1 MRNFNCYVS
10 DKNNGWVNLNKI
22 NTYLEYVTICD
33 DYVSA
38 KSKLPSFK
46 IVLGFGFKQIIAKDL
61 ALLSESDFNLFQ
73 EYKIWNDV
81 MKEAFNLYLNE
92 YRGNITSNK
101 ISHFAHRFIGEY
113 ESREEFATEYATQV
127 DFIEEWEKVKE
138 YFNIEKYTDELF
150 EDFTDIKHPTK
161 NSIFVFRKR

>member
-10 DKNNGWVNLNKI
+10 GTNGWINLNKI

-33 DYVSA
+33 DYISA
-38 KSKLPSFK
+38 KSDMPSFK
-46 IVLGFGFKQIIAKDL
+46 IVLGFGFKQIIPKDL

-73 EYKIWNDV
+73 QYKIWNDV

-92 YRGNITSNK
+92 YRGNITSKK
-101 ISHFAHRFIGEY
+101 INHFAYRFIGEY
-113 ESREEFATEYATQV
+113 ESREEFATEYASQV
-127 DFIEEWEKVKE
+127 EFIEEWEKMKK
-138 YFNIEKYTDELF
+138 YFDIKTYTDELF
-150 EDFTDIKHPTK
+150 EDVTDIKHPTK